1 MTVYRGPREAPG
13 AGACSRTGAGTLPPA
28 PNIMVNRPVCPASVA
43 SLPGIPGSPLPETTI
58 AWASPGPVILAWE
71 GPFASAGVASV
82 TAAAM
87 LMPAARA
94 MTAVS
99 LRSMAAPSVAPH
111 CYYTAT
117 RWQVL
122 VPTGAVSAGR
132 IGDGERGC
140 PAEVAFQAQR
150 DLPGAPDQGV
160 AGGAPGRGRGQ
171 RAVTV
176 DVHQFLWAL
185 DPQAPG
191 AVHLYL
197 GHVAQVNEFLEHVL
211 VEVARE
217 LVHPHQ
223 AVRRPAVDQGH
234 DPPPVADHDFAGP
247 AERRRHQDGE
257 GDLVACPFQRH
268 PPLARQGGAA
278 SRRPR
283 RAGLLAQL
291 DTGEP
296 EHMDDRRPPLRG
308 GDQDGQQG
316 DQHHQRGMP
325 SQPAAKDTPGR
336 PRVAAA
342 CPPLEPLPHG
352 PGEVSGWRH
361 LNHAAHRPQLGLH
374 RALPPGPVSHGKPR
388 SAPQAPAAR

>member
-122 VPTGAVSAGR
+122 VPAGAVSAGR
-132 IGDGERGC
+132 IGDGERGR

-160 AGGAPGRGRGQ
+160 AGGAPGRGRG
-171 RAVTV
+171 RCAVAG
-176 DVHQFLWAL
+176 DVQQLVRAL
-185 DPQAPG
+185 DPQALA
-191 AVHLYL
+191 AVHPDL
-197 GHVAQVNEFLEHVL
+197 GHVGEVDELLEEDRVD
-211 VEVARE
+211 VARE
-217 LVHPHQ
+217 LIHPYL
-223 AVRRPAVDQGH
+223 AIRRPAVDQGG
-234 DPPPVADHDFAGP
+234 DPPAVADHDLTWL
-247 AERRRHQDGE
+247 AE
-257 GDLVACPFQRH
+257 
-268 PPLARQGGAA
+268 GG
-278 SRRPR
+278 
-283 RAGLLAQL
+283 
-291 DTGEP
+291 
-296 EHMDDRRPPLRG
+296 
-308 GDQDGQQG
+308 
-316 DQHHQRGMP
+316 
-325 SQPAAKDTPGR
+325 
-336 PRVAAA
+336 
-342 CPPLEPLPHG
+342 
-352 PGEVSGWRH
+352 
-361 LNHAAHRPQLGLH
+361 
-374 RALPPGPVSHGKPR
+374 
-388 SAPQAPAAR
+388 